1 MAANR
6 LKAPQNL
13 KIEFSPSPRQ
23 YELWR
28 LLQPNYCPHCGGEIE
43 QVLIGYD
50 ARHNPQFKPQCKQ
63 CHTQNLP
70 QLILGGGA
78 AGGGKM
84 GLLDST
90 VCTPFGFRK
99 IRDLKV
105 GDIITSATT
114 GGQQRIIY
122 LHPIETHEFY
132 RIHFIDGTHF
142 DCSEGHLWQLHLS
155 RKQTKRKDTDGNRQN
170 ERVWTSRM
178 IYEWM
183 QRKQSG
189 MYRGCNLIV
198 PLCAPV
204 QFTMTNMLGHPKP
217 LAPYILGALIGDGCM
232 TETVTDQNTVQFTTM
247 DDVIVERF
255 RQEGYDMN
263 HWQQKAGGRA
273 RDYRIYDTE
282 FVKELRTLNL
292 AGCDASTKFIPIQYK
307 YGTIEERKKLMQGL
321 MDTDGYVDDRG
332 HLSYSTISNRLAED
346 VAFIVR
352 SLGGIATVKRNPAG
366 YKDKNG
372 DLVTCRD
379 TYDVYIRTKLDP
391 ELVALPRKK
400 KRCRYEFNAGSSELG
415 KRIVDVKMLGPR
427 EGRCITVDEPCGLY
441 VADNFT
447 VTHNS
452 YIGSVW
458 LISSCIRFGNIRA
471 VVARKTLKSLKES
484 TWNTIKS
491 ILKDWGLR
499 EDVNY
504 KINNLEGMLTFWND
518 SVIIMKEMAD
528 IPSDPNFE
536 RFGSSE
542 YTIALVDE
550 VSEISERAIE
560 VLFSRLRWRTHET
573 FMVPRM
579 LLTTN
584 PTVNW
589 VRGRFV
595 QDENGDKVV
604 CRESEA
610 YVPFSVFDNPNIAF
624 RQTYE
629 AALNKIRDQATKERL
644 LYGNWD
650 FVEANDMAVYHRF
663 DGVCHLVTGLREKV
677 YDPTKPLITA
687 WDFNVA
693 PRMSV
698 LLAQIDY
705 DGKKVYILEELLGR
719 PENKENN
726 TPALAR
732 KLRTKLYRDK
742 HVGGVDV
749 TGDPSG
755 LQRSTTSE
763 DGVNNYTVIVDT
775 LGGGVLRPCVKLLR
789 KQPPQ
794 VTRCQFV
801 NELFDGYNGWQVLID
816 IKCRKLT
823 EDLIYQ
829 LKNEDGTKSKQK
841 TTDPKTGVKYERYGH
856 LSDCLDYLLCY
867 YLRESWYKY
876 KSGDAQGYVVTTATI
891 NEGFNY

>member
-1 MAANR
+1 MAAHR
-6 LKAPQNL
+6 LKAPRNL

-23 YELWR
+23 FELWK
-28 LLQPNYCPHCGGEIE
+28 LLQPNFCPHCGGEIV
-43 QVLIGYD
+43 QILIGYD
-50 ARHNPQFKPQCKQ
+50 AQHNPQFKPQCKQ
-63 CHTQNLP
+63 CYTQNLP

-78 AGGGKM
+78 AGGGK
-84 GLLDST
+84 
-90 VCTPFGFRK
+90 
-99 IRDLKV
+99 
-105 GDIITSATT
+105 
-114 GGQQRIIY
+114 
-122 LHPIETHEFY
+122 
-132 RIHFIDGTHF
+132 
-142 DCSEGHLWQLHLS
+142 
-155 RKQTKRKDTDGNRQN
+155 
-170 ERVWTSRM
+170 
-178 IYEWM
+178 
-183 QRKQSG
+183 
-189 MYRGCNLIV
+189 
-198 PLCAPV
+198 
-204 QFTMTNMLGHPKP
+204 
-217 LAPYILGALIGDGCM
+217 
-232 TETVTDQNTVQFTTM
+232 
-247 DDVIVERF
+247 
-255 RQEGYDMN
+255 
-263 HWQQKAGGRA
+263 
-273 RDYRIYDTE
+273 
-282 FVKELRTLNL
+282 
-292 AGCDASTKFIPIQYK
+292 
-307 YGTIEERKKLMQGL
+307 
-321 MDTDGYVDDRG
+321 
-332 HLSYSTISNRLAED
+332 
-346 VAFIVR
+346 
-352 SLGGIATVKRNPAG
+352 
-366 YKDKNG
+366 
-372 DLVTCRD
+372 
-379 TYDVYIRTKLDP
+379 
-391 ELVALPRKK
+391 
-400 KRCRYEFNAGSSELG
+400 
-415 KRIVDVKMLGPR
+415 
-427 EGRCITVDEPCGLY
+427 
-441 VADNFT
+441 
-447 VTHNS
+447 S

-484 TWNTIKS
+484 TWNTIRS
-491 ILKDWGLR
+491 ILKDWGLK

-504 KINNLEGMLTFWND
+504 KINNLEGTLTFWND

-573 FMVPRM
+573 FITPRM
-579 LLTTN
+579 LMTTN

-589 VRGRFV
+589 VRSRFV

-604 CRESEA
+604 CREGEA

-650 FVEANDMAVYHRF
+650 FVEANDMAIYHRF
-663 DGVCHLVTGLREKV
+663 DGVRHLVTGLREKV
-677 YDPTKPLITA
+677 YDPTRPLISV

-705 DGKKVYILEELLGR
+705 EAKKVYVLEEVLGQ

-732 KLRTKLYRDK
+732 KLRAKLYRDK

-749 TGDPSG
+749 TGDPAG

-763 DGVNNYTVIVDT
+763 DGVNNFTVIVDT
-775 LGGGVLRPCVKLLR
+775 FGGGVLRPRVKLLK

-794 VTRCQFV
+794 VTRCEFV
-801 NELFDGYNGWQVLID
+801 NEVFDGYNGWEIAID

-829 LKNEDGTKSKQK
+829 LKNEDGSKSKQK

-867 YLRESWYKY
+867 YLRDSWYKY
-876 KSGDAQGYVVTTATI
+876 KSGDATGYVVTTATI
-891 NEGFNY
+891 HEGFTY